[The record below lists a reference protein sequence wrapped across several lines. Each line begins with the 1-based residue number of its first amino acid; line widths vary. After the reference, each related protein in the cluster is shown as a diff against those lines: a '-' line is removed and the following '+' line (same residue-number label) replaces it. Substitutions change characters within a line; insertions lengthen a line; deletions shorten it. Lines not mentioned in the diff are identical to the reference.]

1 MQGEVE
7 RALVVMGSTSP
18 SGYLCNPGNAG
29 TGYNWTAAIDAAA
42 KHGAELT
49 RVEVSK
55 PDELHT
61 AFNALKDRD
70 ALLVQWD
77 FLLYPLRNRL
87 AEVAAGDIN
96 RSAVSQAPRGA
107 LGMSGGAATALAY
120 AVQHPNRVS
129 KLVLYGGYA
138 LGRNKRRSPQTADEA
153 KAFLTMIRSAW
164 NDSQS
169 PFWRAFSAARR
180 PAGGQVARR
189 SRGSVK
195 TIF

>member
-87 AEVAAGDIN
+87 AEVAAGDIRDN
-96 RSAVSQAPRGA
+96 YGRAAVYVDRILKGARPADLPVDQASRFE
-107 LGMSGGAATALAY
+107 L
-120 AVQHPNRVS
+120 VS
-129 KLVLYGGYA
+129 KLNATKGLGITVPPA
-138 LGRNKRRSPQTADEA
+138 LLARADEV
-153 KAFLTMIRSAW
+153 I
-164 NDSQS
+164 Q
-169 PFWRAFSAARR
+169 
-180 PAGGQVARR
+180 
-189 SRGSVK
+189 
-195 TIF
+195 